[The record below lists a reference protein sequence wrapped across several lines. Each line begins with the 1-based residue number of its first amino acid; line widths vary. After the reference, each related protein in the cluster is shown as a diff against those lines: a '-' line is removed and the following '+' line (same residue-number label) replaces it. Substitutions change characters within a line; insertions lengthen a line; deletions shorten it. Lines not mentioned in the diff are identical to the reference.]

1 VVLNVGLAL
10 VGPPLAVFEHEES
23 REEAGGQQDPV
34 SEINSRMSEQLPDR
48 AAWLTFLRIE
58 EDPLMSRLMISA
70 LVLGAVT
77 AAGLSVASVSAV
89 AAELLPPAV
98 ARVRH
103 QHTAAWY
110 GPCGCLHVSYVFHRE
125 LRSTYGLSFDPRNF
139 DQTEPYYYF
148 GAVRAY
154 PRYWVDAGPV
164 Q

>member
-1 VVLNVGLAL
+1 
-10 VGPPLAVFEHEES
+10 
-23 REEAGGQQDPV
+23 
-34 SEINSRMSEQLPDR
+34 
-48 AAWLTFLRIE
+48 
-58 EDPLMSRLMISA
+58 MSRLMISA

-77 AAGLSVASVSAV
+77 AAGVPAASVSAV

-110 GPCGCLHVSYVFHRE
+110 SPCGCLRVSYVFHRE
-125 LRSTYGLSFDPRNF
+125 LRSTYGVSFDPRNF

-154 PRYWVDAGPV
+154 PRYWVDVGPV